1 MHVFGVLSLDT
12 MQVKGLLRAE
22 RAIPSWEEVSPH
34 LEVMDTVW
42 IALWRGVKVKIRW
55 RFGLMFPVS

>member
-1 MHVFGVLSLDT
+1 